1 MLIDFLYPV
10 GTKWE
15 SVIKSLG
22 LSTELV
28 SFIITSLPFILIELP
43 LFSDTFLV
51 SFTSGYLFLLKTVYL
66 CYRILSNKL
75 ILSSWLKLTE
85 SSEILFFF
93 ICPWKL
99 FSNSWLISLY
109 WASILLFFYR
119 LSFMSFYWLEF
130 KRDSLLRD

>member
-1 MLIDFLYPV
+1 MFIDFLYPV

-22 LSTELV
+22 LSTELI

-66 CYRILSNKL
+66 CSRILSNKL

-109 WASILLFFYR
+109 WASILLFFYL

-130 KRDSLLRD
+130 KRDSLLRV